1 VTGTGMNAP
10 ASRPTDDLLRWVEGE
25 LAAGRSEAI
34 RSHQGTLHILR
45 HADPPLIVKV
55 PGGRG
60 PVRWMRAVMLRRE
73 HRAYLRLEGVPGI
86 PRCLGLVRGPG
97 LVLTYHEGVQ
107 RRLAEIDDLEA
118 FYAEL
123 LEVIHE
129 VHRRGVAHGDLARRN
144 NLLVVDRRHP
154 LVLDFGMSVV
164 SKPGF
169 RPVNRMLFSFT
180 RQVDLNHWVK
190 IKYDRN
196 LREASPADLALYRR
210 TLPERIAAGIKSL
223 YTDEYG
229 QRPSALGGKPP
240 SEDDPPVRVNSVRD
254 PSGVWRRPSGKR
266 TRSRRRS
273 S

>member
-1 VTGTGMNAP
+1 MTAP
-10 ASRPTDDLLRWVEGE
+10 TAARPENELLVWVEGE
-25 LAAGRSEAI
+25 LAAGRAEVN
-34 RSHQGTLHILR
+34 RSHQGTLHLLR

-60 PVRWMRAVMLRRE
+60 PTRWMRTWMLRRE
-73 HRAYLRLEGVPGI
+73 HRAYRRLDGVEGI

-123 LEVIHE
+123 LEIVRAM
-129 VHRRGVAHGDLARRN
+129 HRRGVVHGDLARRN
-144 NLLVVDRRHP
+144 NVLVLDRRHP
-154 LVLDFGMSVV
+154 LVLDLGMSIVR
-164 SKPGF
+164 KAGF
-169 RPVNRMLFSFT
+169 RPFNRLLFSFA

-196 LREASPADLALYRR
+196 LREASPEDLALYRR

-229 QRPSALGGKPP
+229 QRPPALGGKPP

-254 PSGVWRRPSGKR
+254 PSGVWRRPPGAR
-266 TRSRRRS
+266 PRPRRSR
-273 S
+273 